1 MDAPGRILA
10 CALDVGES
18 MLICGGE
25 VARVEDT
32 ISRILYAYGAQ
43 RADIFTITSS
53 IVATLDMDGQVLTQ
67 TRRIFQQQIDF
78 DKLDKLN
85 ALSRQICRDKP
96 DCAALHRQLEDIA
109 RGPRYGRGMM
119 FLTYA
124 LVAAAFSLF
133 FGGSFADALA
143 SALTA
148 LALKALMDSL
158 GPVGLNPV
166 LASALY
172 AFAGGAV
179 AVLALS
185 LGLGDSFDKIAIG
198 DIMLLIPG
206 AALTNAL
213 RDLLSGDTISGL
225 TRLVQAVLAAIAVA
239 TGFALA
245 RGWLL

>member
-1 MDAPGRILA
+1 M
-10 CALDVGES
+10 
-18 MLICGGE
+18 
-25 VARVEDT
+25 
-32 ISRILYAYGAQ
+32 
-43 RADIFTITSS
+43 
-53 IVATLDMDGQVLTQ
+53 
-67 TRRIFQQQIDF
+67 
-78 DKLDKLN
+78 DKLG
-85 ALSRQICRDKP
+85 
-96 DCAALHRQLEDIA
+96 H
-109 RGPRYGRGMM
+109 
-119 FLTYA
+119 
-124 LVAAAFSLF
+124 
-133 FGGSFADALA
+133 
-143 SALTA
+143 
-148 LALKALMDSL
+148 
-158 GPVGLNPV
+158 VGLNPV